1 MKKIYFKIALMFVLT
16 SVWFAG
22 VCCADSLIGGGH
34 LVLLACLVLL
44 PLVGF
49 AWSCASGYIDDLLVL
64 IEDIEKR
71 LVWFIRHWVI
81 FCVFV
86 FGRSWWVAEHFF
98 MYGGYSSWWNDVK
111 NFYNLIEIKLRIL
124 LLDFCF
130 SFRMI
135 ISLRL
140 SSGFYW
146 GISVLNLDTHY
157 CFYGTSMDMMLN
169 LIENWICLLISMRLV
184 FVFY

>member
-71 LVWFIRHWVI
+71 L
-81 FCVFV
+81 
-86 FGRSWWVAEHFF
+86 GRTVKSVDGKYHDRPIDCDML
-98 MYGGYSSWWNDVK
+98 MYDDV
-111 NFYNLIEIKLRIL
+111 NISTPTITLPHPHMHERYVVMIPLREIL
-124 LLDFCF
+124 
-130 SFRMI
+130 
-135 ISLRL
+135 
-140 SSGFYW
+140 
-146 GISVLNLDTHY
+146 
-157 CFYGTSMDMMLN
+157 
-169 LIENWICLLISMRLV
+169 
-184 FVFY
+184 

>member
-22 VCCADSLIGGGH
+22 VCCADSLIGGGY

-71 LVWFIRHWVI
+71 LV
-81 FCVFV
+81 
-86 FGRSWWVAEHFF
+86 
-98 MYGGYSSWWNDVK
+98 
-111 NFYNLIEIKLRIL
+111 
-124 LLDFCF
+124 
-130 SFRMI
+130 
-135 ISLRL
+135 
-140 SSGFYW
+140 
-146 GISVLNLDTHY
+146 
-157 CFYGTSMDMMLN
+157 
-169 LIENWICLLISMRLV
+169 
-184 FVFY
+184 